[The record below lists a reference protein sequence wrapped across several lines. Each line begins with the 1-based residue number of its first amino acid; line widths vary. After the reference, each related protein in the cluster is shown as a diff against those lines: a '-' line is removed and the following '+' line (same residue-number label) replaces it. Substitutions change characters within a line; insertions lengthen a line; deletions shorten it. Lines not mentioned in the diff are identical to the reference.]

1 LLVSS
6 LREAAFGVA
15 TIWHSAP
22 EKKGRLRSIERNAW
36 NFRVKPGRRLAR
48 IGAKL

>member
-1 LLVSS
+1 MS
-6 LREAAFGVA
+6 

-22 EKKGRLRSIERNAW
+22 EKKGRLRSIDASRW
-36 NFRVKPGRRLAR
+36 NFRVKAGRRIAR